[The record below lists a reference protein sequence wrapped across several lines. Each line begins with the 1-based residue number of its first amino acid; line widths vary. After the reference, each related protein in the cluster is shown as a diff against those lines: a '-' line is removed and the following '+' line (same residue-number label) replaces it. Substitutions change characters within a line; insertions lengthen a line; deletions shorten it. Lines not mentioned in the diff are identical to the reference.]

1 METTKRVVEKK
12 YFLFG
17 KIPLW
22 KTQHSEYEIIPDE
35 IAEQYNVNS
44 KGEAVVQDQMFNQ
57 ILENLIPYMNPNMGS
72 TEDVLNA
79 QKKITR
85 VSTENKKWG
94 CITNG
99 NRNRKNGKK

>member
-79 QKKITR
+79 QKRLQEFQQKIR
-85 VSTENKKWG
+85 
-94 CITNG
+94 NG
-99 NRNRKNGKK
+99 GV

>member
-35 IAEQYNVNS
+35 VAEQYNINS

-79 QKKITR
+79 QKRLQEFQQKIR
-85 VSTENKKWG
+85 
-94 CITNG
+94 NG
-99 NRNRKNGKK
+99 GV